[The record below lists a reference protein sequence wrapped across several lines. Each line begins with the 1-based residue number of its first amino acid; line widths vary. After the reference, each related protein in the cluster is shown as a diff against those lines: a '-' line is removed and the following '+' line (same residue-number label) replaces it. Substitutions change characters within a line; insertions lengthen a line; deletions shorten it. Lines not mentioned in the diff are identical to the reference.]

1 MKNLKYWAQKITYK
15 LTGAP
20 SGQILNYI
28 ELEVENQNILPWAQY
43 SGFGFYKTFEGMF
56 GP

>member
-1 MKNLKYWAQKITYK
+1 MRVVLKYYLNNPLQFLFNEKPKYWAQKITYK

-28 ELEVENQNILPWAQY
+28 ELEVENQNI
-43 SGFGFYKTFEGMF
+43 
-56 GP
+56 